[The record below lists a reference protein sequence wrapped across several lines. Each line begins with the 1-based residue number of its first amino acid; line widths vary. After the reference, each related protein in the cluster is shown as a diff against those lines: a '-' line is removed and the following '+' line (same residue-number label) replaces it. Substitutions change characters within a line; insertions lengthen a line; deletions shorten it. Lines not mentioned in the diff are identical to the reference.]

1 MAMQT
6 QLEWV
11 GPVLEDL
18 RRFLE
23 QADQDEI
30 ASDIQ
35 DILDRYA
42 DRLQT
47 ERHDPRRQGALATSS
62 LPDNAVPF
70 PLDRR
75 RRG

>member
-1 MAMQT
+1 MQT

-23 QADQDEI
+23 QADQGEI

-47 ERHDPRRQGALATSS
+47 ERHDLRRQSALATSR

-70 PLDRR
+70 PLHRR
-75 RRG
+75 SRG